1 MEQIS
6 LPYRIALGA
15 LLVIGALWFTVLRP
29 QPEAASPPPTAP
41 GAAGLARATQNAK
54 NAVAASKSSA
64 AESQAAANRPGQ
76 TRSATPTKATAGV
89 TKSPAAATSPKA
101 TSAGPVVT
109 HHRVVPRKTAPGA
122 ATTPSPTLVQ
132 ADGGKD
138 PSAPLLADLDRGRTL
153 VLLFWN
159 KKGSDDRAVRSA
171 LKGVGHHHGKVVV
184 KAIPASQVGDYEAI
198 TRGAQVLQSP
208 TILVIGKDKKA
219 HPIVGFTYTGEIDQL
234 VGDVLAGR
242 TP

>member
-29 QPEAASPPPTAP
+29 KPEAATPPPTAP
-41 GAAGLARATQNAK
+41 GVAGLARATQNAK

-64 AESQAAANRPGQ
+64 AESQAAANRVGQ

-89 TKSPAAATSPKA
+89 AKSPAAATSPKA
-101 TSAGPVVT
+101 TAAKPAVT

-122 ATTPSPTLVQ
+122 ATKPSPTLIQ

-171 LKGVGHHHGKVVV
+171 VKGVARHHGKVVV

-208 TILVIGKDKKA
+208 TVLVIGKDKKA
-219 HPIVGFTYTGEIDQL
+219 HPIIGFTYTGEIDQL

>member
-15 LLVIGALWFTVLRP
+15 LLVVAALWFTVLRP
-29 QPEAASPPPTAP
+29 KPEAVAPPPAAP
-41 GAAGLARATQNAK
+41 GVAGLSRATQNAK

-64 AESQAAANRPGQ
+64 AESEAAARRPGQ
-76 TRSATPTKATAGV
+76 TRSPTPTKATAGS
-89 TKSPAAATSPKA
+89 KSTAAATSPKA
-101 TSAGPVVT
+101 TTVVKR
-109 HHRVVPRKTAPGA
+109 HRVVPRETASGA
-122 ATTPSPTLVQ
+122 ATKPSPTLVK

-138 PSAPLLADLDRGRTL
+138 PSAPLLAALDRGRTV

-171 LKGVGHHHGKVVV
+171 LRGVSHHRGRVVV
-184 KAIPASQVGDYEAI
+184 KAIPAKHVGEYEAI

-208 TILVIGKDKKA
+208 TVLVIGKDKKA

>member
-29 QPEAASPPPTAP
+29 KPEAGTPPPTAP
-41 GAAGLARATQNAK
+41 GVAGLARATQNAK

-64 AESQAAANRPGQ
+64 AESQAAANRVGQ
-76 TRSATPTKATAGV
+76 TRSATPTKATAGA
-89 TKSPAAATSPKA
+89 KSPAAATSPKA
-101 TSAGPVVT
+101 AAAKPAVT
-109 HHRVVPRKTAPGA
+109 HHRVLPLKTAPGA
-122 ATTPSPTLVQ
+122 ATRPSPTLVQ

-138 PSAPLLADLDRGRTL
+138 PSAPLLADLDHGRTL

-159 KKGSDDRAVRSA
+159 KQGSDDQAVRSA
-171 LKGVGHHHGKVVV
+171 LKGVGRHHGKVVV
-184 KAIPASQVGDYEAI
+184 KTIPASQVGDYEAI

-219 HPIVGFTYTGEIDQL
+219 HPIIGFTYTGEIDQL

>member
-41 GAAGLARATQNAK
+41 GVAGLARATQNAK

-101 TSAGPVVT
+101 TAAKPVVK

>member
-15 LLVIGALWFTVLRP
+15 LLVIGALWFTILRP

-41 GAAGLARATQNAK
+41 GVAGLARATQNAK
-54 NAVAASKSSA
+54 NAVASKSSA
-64 AESQAAANRPGQ
+64 AESQAASNRPGQ

-89 TKSPAAATSPKA
+89 TKSPAAATSPNAAAAKPA
-101 TSAGPVVT
+101 VV

-122 ATTPSPTLVQ
+122 ATKPSPTLVQ

-171 LKGVGHHHGKVVV
+171 LKGVGHHHARRPGAAVPDDPRDRQGQEGAPDHRVHLHRRDR
-184 KAIPASQVGDYEAI
+184 PARRRRARRPHAV
-198 TRGAQVLQSP
+198 TRRRGV
-208 TILVIGKDKKA
+208 
-219 HPIVGFTYTGEIDQL
+219 
-234 VGDVLAGR
+234 R
-242 TP
+242 